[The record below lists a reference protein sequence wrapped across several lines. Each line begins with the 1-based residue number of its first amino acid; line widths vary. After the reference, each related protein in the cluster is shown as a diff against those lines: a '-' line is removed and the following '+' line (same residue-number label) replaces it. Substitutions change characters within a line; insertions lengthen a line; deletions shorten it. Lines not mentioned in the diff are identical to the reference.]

1 MKQLFQFV
9 QVCKEM
15 SIDNPKSEDSLYFAK
30 PVISKA
36 LWPSMLTVKSEDKLG
51 RVSSKTDDWR
61 KDNGYERDQDR
72 IETRIADNRAKILQ
86 WSSVLKLIDL
96 PDMRSVI
103 LDGVRWITEKN
114 ENPVHSHLA
123 IEEWASTA
131 RKRLGQ
137 DGAVAYAIEMLNQK
151 AKNSAGDWLKYGKQA
166 GGLLADMYFDDHE
179 PDYPSEVIEVIAK
192 RLGHMI
198 GHCHRYPRIE
208 RAAALGE
215 MEDLLE
221 AC

>member
-9 QVCKEM
+9 QICKEM
-15 SIDNPKSEDSLYFAK
+15 SIDNPRSEDSIYFAK

-36 LWPSMLTVKSEDKLG
+36 LWPSMLLVKSEDKLG
-51 RVSSKTDDWR
+51 RVSTSMDDWR
-61 KDNGYERDQDR
+61 SDNGYEMDRDK
-72 IETRIADNRAKILQ
+72 IETRVANNRAKIIQ

-114 ENPVHSHLA
+114 ENPVHSEQD
-123 IEEWASTA
+123 IEKWASTV
-131 RKRLGQ
+131 RKRLG
-137 DGAVAYAIEMLNQK
+137 DDEAKIYAIKMLDQK

-166 GGLLADMYFDDHE
+166 GGLLADMYLDDHE
-179 PDYPSEVIEVIAK
+179 PDYPAEVIEVIAK